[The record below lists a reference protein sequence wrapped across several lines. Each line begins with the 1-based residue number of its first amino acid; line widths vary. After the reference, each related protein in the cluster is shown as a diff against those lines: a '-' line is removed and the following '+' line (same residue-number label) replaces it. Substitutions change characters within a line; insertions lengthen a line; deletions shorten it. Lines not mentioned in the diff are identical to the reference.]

1 MVEHLLAKEDVA
13 SSSLVTRSPFPGERK
28 AKPMSNLT
36 IVPSRERFT
45 ELATLGNVVPV
56 FVDFVADGETP
67 ASAFQKLDDGGYS
80 FLFESAEQT
89 EQSGRY
95 SFLGFSP
102 RLTIRSEN
110 GAVRIEEM
118 GRTATVA
125 EGGDP
130 LSALE
135 QIMARFR
142 FVAEPELPRFA
153 GGAVGFL
160 GYDVVRHFEK
170 SVPPPPEDD
179 LKLPEMIF
187 MIMGLL
193 VVFDHRYRRVK
204 IVANVFLDDHEN
216 TAAAHAAGE
225 QKIKATLAKLA
236 RPAALP
242 LIDAQKPIERQAVRS
257 NTTQEEFEDAVLKAK
272 DHIRAGNA
280 FQIVLSQRFETDFA
294 GDPLKLYRCLRLVNP
309 SPYMFCLRFGDS
321 FSLVGSS
328 PELHVRVTD
337 DVAEVRPIA
346 GTRRRGKTPEEDARN
361 AAELL
366 ADPKERAEHVMLI
379 DLARNDLGR
388 VAEIG
393 SVRVTEQM
401 VIERYSHVMHIGS
414 HVVARLRKGKTAY
427 DVMRATFPAGTV
439 SGAPKIRA
447 MQIIN
452 ELETKKRGCYA
463 GAVGYFGFDGAL
475 DCCIALRSIVLK
487 NGRAYLQAGAGIVAD
502 SDPTSEYQETVN
514 KAMAMV
520 DAISRATNE

>member
-1 MVEHLLAKEDVA
+1 MAE
-13 SSSLVTRSPFPGERK
+13 
-28 AKPMSNLT
+28 LT
-36 IVPSRERFT
+36 IVPSRERFA
-45 ELATLGNVVPV
+45 ELASQGNVVPV

-67 ASAFQKLDDGGYS
+67 ASAYQKLDDGGYS

-95 SFLGFSP
+95 SFLGFNP
-102 RLTIRSEN
+102 RLIVRGENSE
-110 GAVRIEEM
+110 
-118 GRTATVA
+118 
-125 EGGDP
+125 DP
-130 LSALE
+130 LAALE
-135 QIMARFR
+135 KVMAGFR
-142 FVAEPELPRFA
+142 FVAQPDLPRFA

-160 GYDVVRHFEK
+160 GYDVARYFERAL
-170 SVPPPPEDD
+170 PGPPEDD
-179 LKLPEMIF
+179 LKLPEMVF
-187 MIMGLL
+187 MVVGLL

-204 IVANVFLDDHEN
+204 IVANAFLDDHN
-216 TAAAHAAGE
+216 NPAAAYAAAE
-225 QKIKATLAKLA
+225 NKIQDALAKLTSPA
-236 RPAALP
+236 RLP
-242 LIDAQKPIERQAVRS
+242 LIDAQRAVARVSVRS
-257 NTTQEEFEDAVLKAK
+257 NTTQEKFEAAVRKAK
-272 DHIRAGNA
+272 DHIRAGDA
-280 FQIVLSQRFETDFA
+280 FQIVLSQRFETDFT

-337 DVAEVRPIA
+337 DLAEVRPIA
-346 GTRRRGKTPEEDARN
+346 GTRRRGKTVEEDEGN

-388 VAEIG
+388 VAEVG

-414 HVVARLRKGKTAY
+414 HVVARLRKDKTAF

-452 ELETKKRGCYA
+452 ELESKKRGCYA
-463 GAVGYFGFDGAL
+463 GAVGYFGFDGGL

-487 NGRAYLQAGAGIVAD
+487 DGRAYLQAGAGIVAD
-502 SDPTSEYQETVN
+502 SDPASEYHETVN

-520 DAISRATNE
+520 DAISRASDE

>member
-1 MVEHLLAKEDVA
+1 
-13 SSSLVTRSPFPGERK
+13 
-28 AKPMSNLT
+28 MSDLT
-36 IVPSRERFT
+36 IVPPRERFA
-45 ELATLGNVVPV
+45 ELAKQGNVIPV

-102 RLTIRSEN
+102 HLIIHGED
-110 GAVRIEEM
+110 GE
-118 GRTATVA
+118 
-125 EGGDP
+125 DP
-130 LSALE
+130 LAALE
-135 QIMARFR
+135 KVMARFR
-142 FVAEPELPRFA
+142 FVPQPDLPRFA

-160 GYDVVRHFEK
+160 GYDVARYFEK
-170 SVPPPPEDD
+170 ALPPPPEDD
-179 LKLPEMIF
+179 LQIPEMIF

-193 VVFDHRYRRVK
+193 LVFDHRYRRVK
-204 IVANVFLDDHEN
+204 IVANAFLDDDGN
-216 TAAAHAAGE
+216 PAAAYDAAAK
-225 QKIKATLAKLA
+225 KIQESLAKLSGAA
-236 RPAALP
+236 RLP
-242 LIDAQKPIERQAVRS
+242 FVDAQKPVSRQTVRS
-257 NTTQEEFEDAVLKAK
+257 NTTQEKFEAAVRKAK
-272 DHIRAGNA
+272 EHIHAGDA
-280 FQIVLSQRFETDFA
+280 FQIVLSQRFETDFT

-309 SPYMFCLRFGDS
+309 SPYMFCLRFGES

-337 DVAEVRPIA
+337 DLAEVRPIA
-346 GTRRRGKTPEEDARN
+346 GTRRRGKTADEDVRN

-388 VAEIG
+388 VAEVG

-414 HVVARLRKGKTAY
+414 HVVARLRKDKTAF

-447 MQIIN
+447 MQIIS
-452 ELETKKRGCYA
+452 ELENKKRGCYA

-487 NGRAYLQAGAGIVAD
+487 GGLAYLQAGAGIVAD

-520 DAISRATNE
+520 DAISRASDE

>member
-1 MVEHLLAKEDVA
+1 
-13 SSSLVTRSPFPGERK
+13 
-28 AKPMSNLT
+28 MSDLT
-36 IVPSRERFT
+36 IAPSRGRFE
-45 ELATLGNVVPV
+45 ELAQLGNVIPV
-56 FVDFVADGETP
+56 FVDLVADDQTP
-67 ASAFQKLDDGGYS
+67 ASAFQKLDEGGSS

-95 SFLGFSP
+95 SFLGFNP
-102 RLTIRSEN
+102 RLTARSEG
-110 GAVRIEEM
+110 GAVFIEENGRIEK
-118 GRTATVA
+118 TNVD
-125 EGGDP
+125 GDP
-130 LSALE
+130 LSELE
-135 QIMARFR
+135 RIMARFR
-142 FVAEPELPRFA
+142 FVAAPNLPRFA

-160 GYDVVRHFEK
+160 GYDMARHFEK

-193 VVFDHRYRRVK
+193 VVFDHRYRRLK
-204 IVANVFLDDHEN
+204 IVANVFLEDHEN
-216 TAAAHAAGE
+216 AAAAHEAAE
-225 QKIKATLAKLA
+225 KKIQEALTRLASPV
-236 RPAALP
+236 RLP
-242 LIDAQKPIERQAVRS
+242 LIDAQRPVSRLPVRS
-257 NTTQEEFEDAVLKAK
+257 NITQEKFEAAVAKAK
-272 DHIRAGNA
+272 EYIRAGDV
-280 FQIVLSQRFETDFA
+280 FQVVLSQRFETDFR

-309 SPYMFCLRFGDS
+309 SPYMFCLRFGDL

-337 DVAEVRPIA
+337 HLAEIRPIA
-346 GTRRRGKTPEEDARN
+346 GTRRRGKTPEEDAQN

-388 VAEIG
+388 IAEIG
-393 SVRVTEQM
+393 SVLVTEQM
-401 VIERYSHVMHIGS
+401 VVERYSHVMHIGS
-414 HVVARLRKGKTAY
+414 HVVARLRKDKTSY

-447 MQIIN
+447 MQIIS

-487 NGRAYLQAGAGIVAD
+487 DGRAYLQAGAGIVAD
-502 SDPTSEYQETVN
+502 SDPASEYQETVN

-520 DAISRATNE
+520 DAISRATDE

>member
-1 MVEHLLAKEDVA
+1 
-13 SSSLVTRSPFPGERK
+13 
-28 AKPMSNLT
+28 MSNLT
-36 IVPSRERFT
+36 VVPAREHFAD
-45 ELATLGNVVPV
+45 LAAQGNVVPV

-67 ASAFQKLDDGGYS
+67 ASAYQKLDDGGHS

-102 RLTIRSEN
+102 RLIVRGEN
-110 GAVRIEEM
+110 GE
-118 GRTATVA
+118 
-125 EGGDP
+125 DP
-130 LSALE
+130 LAALE
-135 QIMARFR
+135 KVMAGFR
-142 FVAEPELPRFA
+142 FVAEPNLPRFA

-160 GYDVVRHFEK
+160 GYDVARYFEK
-170 SVPPPPEDD
+170 TLPAPPEDD
-179 LKLPEMIF
+179 LQLPEMIF

-204 IVANVFLDDHEN
+204 IVANAFLDDYPDPA
-216 TAAAHAAGE
+216 TAHQSAE
-225 QKIKATLAKLA
+225 KKIWNALAKLSGAA
-236 RPAALP
+236 RLP
-242 LIDAQKPIERQAVRS
+242 LIDAPKTVSPRTVRS
-257 NTTQEEFEDAVLKAK
+257 NLTQESFEAAVLKAK
-272 DHIRAGNA
+272 EHIHAGDA
-280 FQIVLSQRFETDFA
+280 FQIVLSQRFETDFT

-309 SPYMFCLRFGDS
+309 SPYMFCLRFGDA

-337 DVAEVRPIA
+337 HVAEVRPIA
-346 GTRRRGKTPEEDARN
+346 GTRRRGHTAEEDERN

-388 VAEIG
+388 VAEVG

-414 HVVARLRKGKTAY
+414 HVGARLRKDQTAF

-447 MQIIN
+447 MQIISD
-452 ELETKKRGCYA
+452 LENKKRGCYA
-463 GAVGYFGFDGAL
+463 GAVGYFGFDGGL

-502 SDPTSEYQETVN
+502 SDPASEYQETVN
-514 KAMAMV
+514 KAGAMI
-520 DAISRATNE
+520 DAISRATDE

>member
-1 MVEHLLAKEDVA
+1 
-13 SSSLVTRSPFPGERK
+13 
-28 AKPMSNLT
+28 MSEMTVL
-36 IVPSRERFT
+36 PSREQFET
-45 ELATLGNVVPV
+45 LAKQGNVVPV

-67 ASAFQKLDDGGYS
+67 ASAYQKLDDGGHS

-95 SFLGFSP
+95 SFLGFNP
-102 RLTIRSEN
+102 RLIVRTEN
-110 GAVRIEEM
+110 GATHVEED
-118 GRTATVA
+118 GRRSTV
-125 EGGDP
+125 GGTQDP
-130 LSALE
+130 LAALE
-135 QIMARFR
+135 QVMARFKL
-142 FVAEPELPRFA
+142 VGHSDLPRFA
-153 GGAVGFL
+153 GGAVGFV
-160 GYDVVRHFEK
+160 GYDVARYFEK
-170 SVPPPPEDD
+170 ALPSPPEDD

-193 VVFDHRYRRVK
+193 VVFDHRYRRLK
-204 IVANVFLDDHEN
+204 IVANAFLEGHKN
-216 TAAAHAAGE
+216 SATAHADAE
-225 QKIKATLAKLA
+225 RRIRAALEKLA
-236 RPAALP
+236 SPARLP
-242 LIDAQKPIERQAVRS
+242 LIDAQKPVPHLKVSSNITQPAFEAAV
-257 NTTQEEFEDAVLKAK
+257 VKAK
-272 DHIRAGNA
+272 EHIRAGDA
-280 FQIVLSQRFETDFA
+280 FQIVLSQRFETEFT

-337 DVAEVRPIA
+337 NVAEVRPIA
-346 GTRRRGKTPEEDARN
+346 GTRRRGETTEEDERN

-388 VAEIG
+388 VAEVG

-414 HVVARLRKGKTAY
+414 HVVARLRKDQSAF

-447 MQIIN
+447 MQIIS

-487 NGRAYLQAGAGIVAD
+487 GGRAFLQAGAGIVAD
-502 SDPTSEYQETVN
+502 SDSTSEYQETVN
-514 KAMAMV
+514 KAKAMV
-520 DAISRATNE
+520 DAISRATDE

>member
-1 MVEHLLAKEDVA
+1 MAD
-13 SSSLVTRSPFPGERK
+13 
-28 AKPMSNLT
+28 LT
-36 IVPSRERFT
+36 IVPARERFA
-45 ELATLGNVVPV
+45 EIAMQGNVVPV

-67 ASAFQKLDDGGYS
+67 ASAYQKLDDGGHS

-95 SFLGFSP
+95 SFLGFDP
-102 RLTIRSEN
+102 RLI
-110 GAVRIEEM
+110 VRGESGE
-118 GRTATVA
+118 
-125 EGGDP
+125 DP
-130 LSALE
+130 LAALE
-135 QIMARFR
+135 NVMSGFR
-142 FVAEPELPRFA
+142 FVPQPNLPRFA

-160 GYDVVRHFEK
+160 GYDAARYFEK
-170 SVPPPPEDD
+170 ALPAPPEDD
-179 LKLPEMIF
+179 LQLPEMLF

-193 VVFDHRYRRVK
+193 VVFDHRFRRVK
-204 IVANVFLDDHEN
+204 IVANAFLGDHPDAA
-216 TAAAHAAGE
+216 TAYEAAE
-225 QKIKATLAKLA
+225 KKIRKALAKLSGAA
-236 RPAALP
+236 RLP
-242 LIDAQKPIERQAVRS
+242 LIDAQKTVSPKTVRS
-257 NTTQEEFEDAVLKAK
+257 NMTREQFEGAVLKAK
-272 DHIRAGNA
+272 EHIRAGDA
-280 FQIVLSQRFETDFA
+280 FQIVLSQRFETDFT

-337 DVAEVRPIA
+337 DLAEVRPIA
-346 GTRRRGKTPEEDARN
+346 GTRRRGKTVEEDERN

-388 VAEIG
+388 VAEVG
-393 SVRVTEQM
+393 TVHVTEQM

-414 HVVARLRKGKTAY
+414 HVVARLRPDQTAF

-452 ELETKKRGCYA
+452 ELENKKRGCYA

-502 SDPTSEYQETVN
+502 SDPTSEFQETVN
-514 KAMAMV
+514 KAKAMV
-520 DAISRATNE
+520 DAISRASDE

>member
-1 MVEHLLAKEDVA
+1 MSDLTVVPSPERFAELAKQ
-13 SSSLVTRSPFPGERK
+13 
-28 AKPMSNLT
+28 
-36 IVPSRERFT
+36 
-45 ELATLGNVVPV
+45 GNVIPV

-80 FLFESAEQT
+80 FLFESAEET

-102 RLTIRSEN
+102 HLIIRGED
-110 GAVRIEEM
+110 GE
-118 GRTATVA
+118 
-125 EGGDP
+125 DP
-130 LSALE
+130 LAALE
-135 QIMARFR
+135 KVMARFR
-142 FVAEPELPRFA
+142 FVPQPDLPRFA

-160 GYDVVRHFEK
+160 GYDVARYFEK
-170 SVPPPPEDD
+170 ALPPPPEDD
-179 LKLPEMIF
+179 LQIPEMIF

-193 VVFDHRYRRVK
+193 LVFDHRYRGLK
-204 IVANVFLDDHEN
+204 IVANAFLEDDRDP
-216 TAAAHAAGE
+216 AAAYDAAAK
-225 QKIKATLAKLA
+225 KIQESLAKLSDAA
-236 RPAALP
+236 RLP
-242 LIDAQKPIERQAVRS
+242 FVDAQKAVSRRAVRS
-257 NTTQEEFEDAVLKAK
+257 NTTQEKFEAAVRKAK
-272 DHIRAGNA
+272 EHIRAGDA
-280 FQIVLSQRFETDFA
+280 FQIVLSQRFETDFT

-309 SPYMFCLRFGDS
+309 SPYMFCLRFGES

-328 PELHVRVTD
+328 PEMHVRVTD
-337 DVAEVRPIA
+337 DLAEVRPIA
-346 GTRRRGKTPEEDARN
+346 GTRRRGKTADEDARN

-388 VAEIG
+388 VAEVG

-414 HVVARLRKGKTAY
+414 HVVARLRKDKTAY

-452 ELETKKRGCYA
+452 QLETKKRGCYA

-487 NGRAYLQAGAGIVAD
+487 DGHAYLQAGAGIVAD
-502 SDPTSEYQETVN
+502 SDPTNEYRETVN

>member
-1 MVEHLLAKEDVA
+1 
-13 SSSLVTRSPFPGERK
+13 
-28 AKPMSNLT
+28 MSNIT
-36 IVPSRERFT
+36 IVPSRERFA
-45 ELATLGNVVPV
+45 ELAKLGNVIPV
-56 FVDFVADGETP
+56 FVDLVADGETP

-102 RLTIRSEN
+102 QLTIRSN
-110 GAVRIEEM
+110 GAVVSLDEH
-118 GRTATVA
+118 GRTQTSPAI
-125 EGGDP
+125 GDP
-130 LSALE
+130 LAELE
-135 QIMARFR
+135 RMMARFH
-142 FVAEPELPRFA
+142 FVAEPDLPRFA

-160 GYDVVRHFEK
+160 GYDVARYFEK
-170 SVPPPPEDD
+170 TVPPPPRDH

-193 VVFDHRYRRVK
+193 VVFDHRYRRLK
-204 IVANVFLDDHEN
+204 IVANVFLDDHPGTAEAYDDAEN
-216 TAAAHAAGE
+216 RIHGA
-225 QKIKATLAKLA
+225 LAQLSSPA
-236 RPAALP
+236 RLP
-242 LIDAQKPIERQAVRS
+242 LIDAQKHFPRRTMRS
-257 NTTQEEFEDAVLKAK
+257 NATREEFEASVRRAKEYIKAG
-272 DHIRAGNA
+272 DV
-280 FQIVLSQRFETDFA
+280 FQVVLSQRFETEFT

-309 SPYMFCLRFGDS
+309 SPYMFCLRFGDL

-337 DVAEVRPIA
+337 QLAEVRPIA
-346 GTRRRGKTPEEDARN
+346 GTRRRSKIAKEDAAN

-388 VAEIG
+388 VAEVG
-393 SVRVTEQM
+393 TVHVTEQM

-414 HVVARLRKGKTAY
+414 HVVARLRKDKTAY

-447 MQIIN
+447 MQIIS
-452 ELETKKRGCYA
+452 ELETTKRGCYA

-487 NGRAYLQAGAGIVAD
+487 DGRAYLQAGAGIVAD
-502 SDPTSEYQETVN
+502 SDPASEFQETVN

-520 DAISRATNE
+520 DAISRATDE

>member
-1 MVEHLLAKEDVA
+1 
-13 SSSLVTRSPFPGERK
+13 
-28 AKPMSNLT
+28 MSDLT

-45 ELATLGNVVPV
+45 ELAKQGNAIPV

-95 SFLGFSP
+95 SFLGFEP
-102 RLTIRSEN
+102 HFIIRSEN
-110 GAVRIEEM
+110 GRVRLDEN
-118 GRTATVA
+118 GRA
-125 EGGDP
+125 GGSNETEDP
-130 LSALE
+130 LGTLQE
-135 QIMARFR
+135 IMGRFR
-142 FVAEPELPRFA
+142 FVSDPGLPRFA

-160 GYDVVRHFEK
+160 GYDVVRYFEK
-170 SVPPPPEDD
+170 SVPAALEDD
-179 LKLPEMIF
+179 LRLPEMIF

-193 VVFDHRYRRVK
+193 VIFDHRFRRLK
-204 IVANVFLDDHEN
+204 IVANVFLGDQPDP
-216 TAAAHAAGE
+216 AAAYAVATDR
-225 QKIKATLAKLA
+225 IKKAIAKLEA
-236 RPAALP
+236 SNRLP
-242 LIDAQKPIERQAVRS
+242 LIDAQKPVSARPMRS
-257 NTTQEEFEDAVLKAK
+257 NTTQAEFETAVLKAK
-272 DHIRAGNA
+272 EHIRTGDA
-280 FQIVLSQRFETDFA
+280 FQIVLSQRFEADFQ

-328 PELHVRVTD
+328 PELHVRLTD
-337 DVAEVRPIA
+337 EIAEIRPIA
-346 GTRRRGKTPEEDARN
+346 GTRRRGKTADEDARN
-361 AAELL
+361 AADLL

-401 VIERYSHVMHIGS
+401 IVERYSHVMHIAS
-414 HVVARLRKGKTAY
+414 HVVARLRKDRSAY
-427 DVMRATFPAGTV
+427 DLMRATFPAGTV

-447 MQIIN
+447 MQIIS

-487 NGRAYLQAGAGIVAD
+487 DGRAYVQAGAGIVAD
-502 SDPTSEYQETVN
+502 SDPASEYQETVN
-514 KAMAMV
+514 KAGAMIA
-520 DAISRATNE
+520 AISRASDE

>member
-1 MVEHLLAKEDVA
+1 
-13 SSSLVTRSPFPGERK
+13 
-28 AKPMSNLT
+28 MSNLT
-36 IVPSRERFT
+36 IVPSPERFA
-45 ELATLGNVVPV
+45 ELANRGNVVPV
-56 FVDFVADGETP
+56 FVDLVADGETP
-67 ASAFQKLDDGGYS
+67 ASAFHKLDDGGHS

-102 RLTIRSEN
+102 RLIIRSEN
-110 GAVRIEEM
+110 GAVSTEEN
-118 GRTATVA
+118 GQIATMA
-125 EGGDP
+125 ESADP
-130 LSALE
+130 LHALE
-135 QIMARFR
+135 RTMSRFR
-142 FVAEPELPRFA
+142 FVAEPDLPRFA

-160 GYDVVRHFEK
+160 GYDVARYFEK

-193 VVFDHRYRRVK
+193 LVFDHRYRRVK

-216 TAAAHAAGE
+216 AAAAHAAAE
-225 QKIKATLAKLA
+225 QRIEEALAKLA
-236 RPAALP
+236 SPARLP
-242 LIDAQKPIERQAVRS
+242 LIDAQKPVSRQTVRS
-257 NTTQEEFEDAVLKAK
+257 NTTQAKFEAAVLKAK
-272 DHIRAGNA
+272 EHIRAGDA
-280 FQIVLSQRFETDFA
+280 FQIVLSQRFETDFG

-309 SPYMFCLRFGDS
+309 SPYMFCLRFGVS

-337 DVAEVRPIA
+337 DIAEVRPIA
-346 GTRRRGKTPEEDARN
+346 GTRRRGQTAEEDARN

-401 VIERYSHVMHIGS
+401 VVERYSHVMHLGS
-414 HVVARLRKGKTAY
+414 HVVARLRKDKTAY
-427 DVMRATFPAGTV
+427 DAMRATFPAGTV

-447 MQIIN
+447 MQIISQ
-452 ELETKKRGCYA
+452 LETRKRGCYA

-487 NGRAYLQAGAGIVAD
+487 DGRAYLQAGAGIVAD

-520 DAISRATNE
+520 DAISRATDE

>member
-1 MVEHLLAKEDVA
+1 
-13 SSSLVTRSPFPGERK
+13 
-28 AKPMSNLT
+28 MSDLT
-36 IVPSRERFT
+36 IVPSRQRFA
-45 ELATLGNVVPV
+45 ELASQGNVVPV

-67 ASAFQKLDDGGYS
+67 ASAYQKLDDGGYS

-95 SFLGFSP
+95 SFLGFNP
-102 RLTIRSEN
+102 QLIIRGED
-110 GAVRIEEM
+110 GE
-118 GRTATVA
+118 
-125 EGGDP
+125 DP
-130 LSALE
+130 LTGLE
-135 QIMARFR
+135 KVMARFQ
-142 FVAEPELPRFA
+142 FVAQSDLPRFA

-160 GYDVVRHFEK
+160 GYDVARYFEK
-170 SVPPPPEDD
+170 ALPVSPEDD
-179 LKLPEMIF
+179 LQLPEMIF

-204 IVANVFLDDHEN
+204 IVANAFLDGHDN
-216 TAAAHAAGE
+216 PAAAYDAAAK
-225 QKIKATLAKLA
+225 KISEALAKLSGAA
-236 RPAALP
+236 RLP
-242 LIDAQKPIERQAVRS
+242 LVDAQKTVSRQTVRS
-257 NTTQEEFEDAVLKAK
+257 NTTQEKFEAAVLKAK
-272 DHIRAGNA
+272 EHIRAGDA
-280 FQIVLSQRFETDFA
+280 FQIVLSQRFETEFS

-309 SPYMFCLRFGDS
+309 SPYMFCLRFGES
-321 FSLVGSS
+321 LSLVGSS

-337 DVAEVRPIA
+337 DLVEVRPIA
-346 GTRRRGKTPEEDARN
+346 GTRRRGKTVEEDERN

-388 VAEIG
+388 IAEIG

-414 HVVARLRKGKTAY
+414 HVVARLRKDKTAF

-452 ELETKKRGCYA
+452 ELENKKRGCYA

-487 NGRAYLQAGAGIVAD
+487 NGHAYLQAGAGVVAD

-520 DAISRATNE
+520 DAISRAIDE

>member
-1 MVEHLLAKEDVA
+1 
-13 SSSLVTRSPFPGERK
+13 
-28 AKPMSNLT
+28 MSELT
-36 IVPSRERFT
+36 IVPSRERFE
-45 ELATLGNVVPV
+45 ELAKVGNVVPV
-56 FVDFVADGETP
+56 FVDLVADDQTP
-67 ASAFQKLDDGGYS
+67 ASAFQKLDEDGSS

-102 RLTIRSEN
+102 RLTIRAINGDVSIEEN
-110 GAVRIEEM
+110 GRVEK
-118 GRTATVA
+118 A
-125 EGGDP
+125 EASPDP

-135 QIMARFR
+135 RVMNRFR
-142 FVAEPELPRFA
+142 FVSESDLPRFA

-160 GYDVVRHFEK
+160 GYDMARHFEK
-170 SVPPPPEDD
+170 SVPPPPTDD
-179 LKLPEMIF
+179 LRLPEMIF

-193 VVFDHRYRRVK
+193 VVFDHRYRRLK
-204 IVANVFLDDHEN
+204 IVANAFLEDHESP
-216 TAAAHAAGE
+216 AAARAAAE
-225 QKIKATLAKLA
+225 QRIQDALTRLAS
-236 RPAALP
+236 PVPLP
-242 LIDAQKPIERQAVRS
+242 LIDAQRPVTRQPVRS
-257 NTTQEEFEDAVLKAK
+257 NVTREKFEAAVLKAK
-272 DHIRAGNA
+272 EHIRAGDV
-280 FQIVLSQRFETDFA
+280 FQVVLSQRFETAFN

-309 SPYMFCLRFGDS
+309 SPYMFCLRFSDL

-337 DVAEVRPIA
+337 DLAEVRPIA
-346 GTRRRGKTPEEDARN
+346 GTRRRGRTPEEDAQN
-361 AAELL
+361 AADLL

-388 VAEIG
+388 IAEIG

-414 HVVARLRKGKTAY
+414 HVVARLRKDKTSY

-447 MQIIN
+447 MQIIS
-452 ELETKKRGCYA
+452 ELETSKRGCYA

-487 NGRAYLQAGAGIVAD
+487 GGRAYLQAGAGIVAD
-502 SDPTSEYQETVN
+502 SDPAGEYQETVN

-520 DAISRATNE
+520 DAISRATDE

>member
-1 MVEHLLAKEDVA
+1 MSDLTVVPSPERFAELAKQ
-13 SSSLVTRSPFPGERK
+13 
-28 AKPMSNLT
+28 
-36 IVPSRERFT
+36 
-45 ELATLGNVVPV
+45 GNVVPV

-110 GAVRIEEM
+110 GAASTEEN
-118 GRTATVA
+118 GRTASVA
-125 EGGDP
+125 DSADP
-130 LSALE
+130 LAALE
-135 QIMARFR
+135 RIMARFR
-142 FVAEPELPRFA
+142 FVAEPDLPRFA

-160 GYDVVRHFEK
+160 GYDVARYFEK

-179 LKLPEMIF
+179 LRLPEMVF

-216 TAAAHAAGE
+216 PLAAHAAAKRRIQE
-225 QKIKATLAKLA
+225 ALVKLA
-236 RPAALP
+236 SPARLP
-242 LIDAQKPIERQAVRS
+242 LIDAQKFVQRQPVRS
-257 NTTQEEFEDAVLKAK
+257 NVTQAKFEAAVLKAK
-272 DHIRAGNA
+272 EHIRAGDA
-280 FQIVLSQRFETDFA
+280 FQIVLSQRFETDFT

-337 DVAEVRPIA
+337 NVAEVRPIA
-346 GTRRRGKTPEEDARN
+346 GTRRRGKTPDEDARN

-401 VIERYSHVMHIGS
+401 VIERYSHVMHLGS
-414 HVVARLRKGKTAY
+414 HVVARLRKDKSAY

-463 GAVGYFGFDGAL
+463 GAVGYFGFDGGL
-475 DCCIALRSIVLK
+475 DCCIALRSIVLQ

-502 SDPTSEYQETVN
+502 SDAASEYQETVN
-514 KAMAMV
+514 KATAMV
-520 DAISRATNE
+520 EAISRASDE

>member
-1 MVEHLLAKEDVA
+1 
-13 SSSLVTRSPFPGERK
+13 
-28 AKPMSNLT
+28 MSDLT
-36 IVPSRERFT
+36 IVPARECFAD
-45 ELATLGNVVPV
+45 LAKQGNVIPV

-67 ASAFQKLDDGGYS
+67 ASAYQKLDDGGHS

-95 SFLGFSP
+95 SFLGFDP
-102 RLTIRSEN
+102 RLI
-110 GAVRIEEM
+110 VRGEKGE
-118 GRTATVA
+118 
-125 EGGDP
+125 DP
-130 LSALE
+130 LAALE
-135 QIMARFR
+135 KVMAGFR
-142 FVAEPELPRFA
+142 FVAQPDLPRFA

-160 GYDVVRHFEK
+160 GYDVARYFEK
-170 SVPPPPEDD
+170 TLPAPPEDD
-179 LKLPEMIF
+179 LQLPEMIF

-204 IVANVFLDDHEN
+204 IVANAFLDDHDN
-216 TAAAHAAGE
+216 PGSVYDAAVK
-225 QKIKATLAKLA
+225 KIHEALAKLSAAA
-236 RPAALP
+236 RLP
-242 LIDAQKPIERQAVRS
+242 LIDAQKPVSRQAIRS
-257 NTTQEEFEDAVLKAK
+257 NTTQEKFEAAVLTAK
-272 DHIRAGNA
+272 EHIRAGDA
-280 FQIVLSQRFETDFA
+280 FQIVLSQRFETDFT

-309 SPYMFCLRFGDS
+309 SPYMFCLRFGES

-337 DVAEVRPIA
+337 DLVEVRPIA
-346 GTRRRGKTPEEDARN
+346 GTRRRGKTVEEDERN

-388 VAEIG
+388 IADVG

-414 HVVARLRKGKTAY
+414 HVVARLRKDKTAF

-452 ELETKKRGCYA
+452 ELENKKRGCYA
-463 GAVGYFGFDGAL
+463 GAVGYFGFDGGL
-475 DCCIALRSIVLK
+475 DCCIALRSIVLR

-502 SDPTSEYQETVN
+502 SDPASEYQETVN

-520 DAISRATNE
+520 DAISRASDE

>member
-1 MVEHLLAKEDVA
+1 M
-13 SSSLVTRSPFPGERK
+13 FG
-28 AKPMSNLT
+28 LT
-36 IVPSRERFT
+36 IVPSLERFS
-45 ELATLGNVVPV
+45 EFAKDGNVVPI

-67 ASAFQKLDDGGYS
+67 ASAYQKLDDGGYS

-95 SFLGFSP
+95 SFLGFNP
-102 RLTIRSEN
+102 RLTVRSEN
-110 GAVRIEEM
+110 GAVTTEENGRI
-118 GRTATVA
+118 AAAA
-125 EGGDP
+125 ESADP
-130 LSALE
+130 LAALE
-135 QIMARFR
+135 RIMAQFQ
-142 FVAEPELPRFA
+142 FVPPADLPRFA

-160 GYDVVRHFEK
+160 GYDVARSFEK
-170 SVPPPPEDD
+170 SVPAPPEDD

-204 IVANVFLDDHEN
+204 IVANAFLDDHEN
-216 TAAAHAAGE
+216 AAAAYAAAE
-225 QKIKATLAKLA
+225 RRIEEALANLA
-236 RPAALP
+236 SPARLP
-242 LIDAQKPIERQAVRS
+242 LIDAQKPVSRGPMRS
-257 NTTQEEFEDAVLKAK
+257 NTTQEKFEAAVLKAK
-272 DHIRAGNA
+272 EHIRSGDA

-346 GTRRRGKTPEEDARN
+346 GTRPRGATPEEDARN

-388 VAEIG
+388 VAETG

-401 VIERYSHVMHIGS
+401 VVERYSHVMHLGS
-414 HVVARLRKGKTAY
+414 HVVARLRKDKTAF
-427 DVMRATFPAGTV
+427 DAMRATFPAGTV

-502 SDPTSEYQETVN
+502 SDPASEYRETVN
-514 KAMAMV
+514 KAMAMMT
-520 DAISRATNE
+520 AISRASDE

>member
-1 MVEHLLAKEDVA
+1 
-13 SSSLVTRSPFPGERK
+13 
-28 AKPMSNLT
+28 MSELT
-36 IVPSRERFT
+36 IVPAPDRFP
-45 ELATLGNVVPV
+45 ELAKQGNVVPV

-67 ASAFQKLDDGGYS
+67 ASAYQKLDDGGHS

-95 SFLGFSP
+95 SFLGFDP
-102 RLTIRSEN
+102 RLIVHGES
-110 GAVRIEEM
+110 GQ
-118 GRTATVA
+118 
-125 EGGDP
+125 DP
-130 LSALE
+130 LAALE
-135 QIMARFR
+135 KAMAGFR
-142 FVAEPELPRFA
+142 FVAQPELPRFA

-160 GYDVVRHFEK
+160 GYDVARYFEPALPE
-170 SVPPPPEDD
+170 PPDDD
-179 LKLPEMIF
+179 LQLPEMIF

-193 VVFDHRYRRVK
+193 LVFDHRYRRVK
-204 IVANVFLDDHEN
+204 IVANAFLDDHDDPS
-216 TAAAHAAGE
+216 AAYVAAE
-225 QKIKATLAKLA
+225 KKIRDALAKLSS
-236 RPAALP
+236 AAHLP
-242 LIDAQKPIERQAVRS
+242 LIDAQKPVSRRQVRS
-257 NTTQEEFEDAVLKAK
+257 NTTQEKFEAGVLKAK
-272 DHIRAGNA
+272 EHIRAGDA
-280 FQIVLSQRFETDFA
+280 FQIVLSQRFETEFT

-337 DVAEVRPIA
+337 DLAEVRPIA
-346 GTRRRGKTPEEDARN
+346 GTRRRGKTPEEDERH

-388 VAEIG
+388 VAEVG
-393 SVRVTEQM
+393 TVRVTEQM

-414 HVVARLRKGKTAY
+414 HVVARLRRDQTAF

-452 ELETKKRGCYA
+452 ELENTKRGCYA

-487 NGRAYLQAGAGIVAD
+487 DGCAYLQAGAGIVAD
-502 SDPTSEYQETVN
+502 SDPTSEYEETVN

-520 DAISRATNE
+520 DAISRASDE

>member
-1 MVEHLLAKEDVA
+1 MSDLTVVPSPERFAELAKQ
-13 SSSLVTRSPFPGERK
+13 
-28 AKPMSNLT
+28 
-36 IVPSRERFT
+36 
-45 ELATLGNVVPV
+45 GNVVPV

-110 GAVRIEEM
+110 GAVSTEENSQ
-118 GRTATVA
+118 TAAVA
-125 EGGDP
+125 ESADP

-135 QIMARFR
+135 RIMARFR
-142 FVAEPELPRFA
+142 FVAEPDLPRFA

-160 GYDVVRHFEK
+160 GYDVAPYFEK

-179 LKLPEMIF
+179 LRLPEMVF

-204 IVANVFLDDHEN
+204 IVANAFLEDHESP
-216 TAAAHAAGE
+216 AAAHAAAKRRIQE
-225 QKIKATLAKLA
+225 ALAKLA
-236 RPAALP
+236 SPARLP
-242 LIDAQKPIERQAVRS
+242 LIDAQKFVQRQPVRS
-257 NTTQEEFEDAVLKAK
+257 NVTQAKFEAAVLKAK
-272 DHIRAGNA
+272 EHIRAGDA
-280 FQIVLSQRFETDFA
+280 FQIVLSQRFETNFT

-346 GTRRRGKTPEEDARN
+346 GTRRRGKTPDEDARN

-393 SVRVTEQM
+393 TVRVTEQM
-401 VIERYSHVMHIGS
+401 VIERYSHVMHLGS
-414 HVVARLRKGKTAY
+414 HVVARLRKDKSAY

-487 NGRAYLQAGAGIVAD
+487 DGRAYLQAGAGIVAD
-502 SDPTSEYQETVN
+502 SDPASEYQETVN
-514 KAMAMV
+514 KATAMV
-520 DAISRATNE
+520 EAISRASDE

>member
-1 MVEHLLAKEDVA
+1 LGVDDTRPLQNGVFGEHY
-13 SSSLVTRSPFPGERK
+13 R
-28 AKPMSNLT
+28 MSDLT
-36 IVPSRERFT
+36 IVPSRERFA
-45 ELATLGNVVPV
+45 ELADRGNVIPV
-56 FVDFVADGETP
+56 FVDLVADGETP
-67 ASAFQKLDDGGYS
+67 ASAFQKLDEGGYS

-102 RLTIRSEN
+102 RLTIQSEG
-110 GAVRIEEM
+110 GAVSIEQN
-118 GRTATVA
+118 GRVKKSDAN
-125 EGGDP
+125 GDP
-130 LSALE
+130 LRELE
-135 QIMARFR
+135 RIMARFR
-142 FVAEPELPRFA
+142 FVAEPDLPRFA

-160 GYDVVRHFEK
+160 GYDVARHFEK

-193 VVFDHRYRRVK
+193 VVFDHRYRRIK
-204 IVANVFLDDHEN
+204 IVANVFLDDYEDAAVAY
-216 TAAAHAAGE
+216 AAAERTIQAA
-225 QKIKATLAKLA
+225 LA
-236 RPAALP
+236 RLASPVRLP
-242 LIDAQKPIERQAVRS
+242 LIDAQRPISRQATRS
-257 NTTQEEFEDAVLKAK
+257 NITQEKFEAAVVKAK
-272 DHIRAGNA
+272 EHITAGDV
-280 FQIVLSQRFETDFA
+280 FQVVISQRFETDFH
-294 GDPLKLYRCLRLVNP
+294 GDPLRLYRCLRLVNP
-309 SPYMFCLRFGDS
+309 SPYMFCLRFGDL

-337 DVAEVRPIA
+337 DLAEVRPIA
-346 GTRRRGKTPEEDARN
+346 GTRRRGKTAEEDALN

-388 VAEIG
+388 IAETG

-414 HVVARLRKGKTAY
+414 HVVARLRKDKTSY

-447 MQIIN
+447 MQIISQ
-452 ELETKKRGCYA
+452 LETKKRGCYA

-487 NGRAYLQAGAGIVAD
+487 DGRAYLQAGAGIVAD

-520 DAISRATNE
+520 DAISRATDE

>member
-1 MVEHLLAKEDVA
+1 VIGRPLQNRILID
-13 SSSLVTRSPFPGERK
+13 RY
-28 AKPMSNLT
+28 PMSDLT
-36 IVPSRERFT
+36 LVPSRERFA
-45 ELATLGNVVPV
+45 ELAGRGNVIPV
-56 FVDFVADGETP
+56 FVDLVADGETP
-67 ASAFQKLDDGGYS
+67 TSAFQKLDEGGYS

-95 SFLGFSP
+95 SFLGFCP
-102 RLTIRSEN
+102 RLTIRSDN
-110 GAVRIEEM
+110 GVVSTEQS
-118 GRTATVA
+118 GRVKKGDAN
-125 EGGDP
+125 GDP
-130 LSALE
+130 LRELE

-142 FVAEPELPRFA
+142 FVAEPDLPRFA

-160 GYDVVRHFEK
+160 GYDVARHFEK

-204 IVANVFLDDHEN
+204 IVANVFLDDNED
-216 TAAAHAAGE
+216 AAAAYAAAE
-225 QKIKATLAKLA
+225 RTIQEALAKLA
-236 RPAALP
+236 SPVRLP
-242 LIDAQKPIERQAVRS
+242 LIDAQRPISRQTTRS
-257 NTTQEEFEDAVLKAK
+257 NITQEKFEAAVAKAK
-272 DHIRAGNA
+272 EHIAAGDV
-280 FQIVLSQRFETDFA
+280 FQVVLSQRFETDFD

-309 SPYMFCLRFGDS
+309 SPYMFCLRFGDL

-337 DVAEVRPIA
+337 DLAEVRPIA
-346 GTRRRGKTPEEDARN
+346 GTRRRGKTAEEDEQN

-393 SVRVTEQM
+393 TVRVTEQM

-414 HVVARLRKGKTAY
+414 HVVARLRKDKTSY
-427 DVMRATFPAGTV
+427 DAMRATFPAGTV

-447 MQIIN
+447 MQIIT

-487 NGRAYLQAGAGIVAD
+487 GGRAYLQAGAGIVAD

-520 DAISRATNE
+520 DAISRATDE

>member
-1 MVEHLLAKEDVA
+1 M
-13 SSSLVTRSPFPGERK
+13 
-28 AKPMSNLT
+28 KPMSNIT
-36 IVPSRERFT
+36 IVPSRERFA
-45 ELATLGNVVPV
+45 ELAKLGNVIPV
-56 FVDFVADGETP
+56 FVDLVADAETP
-67 ASAFQKLDDGGYS
+67 ASAFQKLDEGGYS

-102 RLTIRSEN
+102 RLTIRSD
-110 GAVRIEEM
+110 GAAVSLDEH
-118 GRTATVA
+118 GRKQTLEAI
-125 EGGDP
+125 GDP
-130 LSALE
+130 LTELE
-135 QIMARFR
+135 RIMERFR
-142 FVAEPELPRFA
+142 FVAEPDLPRFA

-160 GYDVVRHFEK
+160 GYDVARYFEK
-170 SVPPPPEDD
+170 SVPPPPRDD

-187 MIMGLL
+187 MIIGLL
-193 VVFDHRYRRVK
+193 VVFDHRYRRLK
-204 IVANVFLDDHEN
+204 IVANVFLDDHGS
-216 TAAAHAAGE
+216 TAAAYDDAEKRIHGA
-225 QKIKATLAKLA
+225 LA
-236 RPAALP
+236 RLSSPARLP
-242 LIDAQKPIERQAVRS
+242 LIDAQKPVSPRTVRS
-257 NTTQEEFEDAVLKAK
+257 NATREEFEASVQKAK
-272 DHIRAGNA
+272 EYIKAGDV
-280 FQIVLSQRFETDFA
+280 FQVVLSQRFETEFT

-309 SPYMFCLRFGDS
+309 SPYMFCLRFGDL

-337 DVAEVRPIA
+337 DLAEVRPIA
-346 GTRRRGKTPEEDARN
+346 GTRRRGKTAEEDAAN

-388 VAEIG
+388 IAEVG
-393 SVRVTEQM
+393 SVRVTDQM

-414 HVVARLRKGKTAY
+414 HVVARLRKEKTAY

-447 MQIIN
+447 MQIIS
-452 ELETKKRGCYA
+452 ELETTKRGCYA

-487 NGRAYLQAGAGIVAD
+487 EGRAYLQAGAGIVAD
-502 SDPTSEYQETVN
+502 SDAASEFQETVN

-520 DAISRATNE
+520 DAISRATDE